1 VENSPLHQA
10 VKQLA
15 GDIPDAYSYIFDSE
29 DRRFLYFSKP
39 NPALEAEI
47 HELDRDRGLANLV
60 NESIDNLVE
69 VPCKKD
75 ERIFFIKR
83 MAANLYFGLCVRKH
97 PQSIQEGKKVMAS
110 AFHVQSE

>member
-1 VENSPLHQA
+1 MENSPLHQA

-39 NPALEAEI
+39 NASLEEEI
-47 HELDRDRGLANLV
+47 QELDRDKGLANLV
-60 NESIDNLVE
+60 SASVDNLVE
-69 VPCKKD
+69 MPCKKD

-97 PQSIQEGKKVMAS
+97 PKSIQEGKKVMAS
-110 AFHVQSE
+110 AFQVQSE